1 MLSEEENVGAPQYT
15 QEEMNAIVNEAP
27 MWGKR
32 VAAHAHGAE
41 AIKMAIE
48 AGVSSVEHGSLIDDE
63 GIALMKQHG
72 TYLVAD
78 VYNDDYIIGEF
89 TKLGY
94 PEKIIEKEKLVGRR
108 QRENFMK
115 AVTSGV
121 KAAFGTDAG
130 IFPHGWN
137 AKQFAYMVE
146 WGMTSTEAIQAAT
159 VNAAD
164 LLGWT
169 DRIGSICAG
178 KLADI
183 IAVPTDPLA
192 DVTALERVGFVMKG
206 GVVVRDD
213 LSRR

>member
-146 WGMTSTEAIQAAT
+146 WGMTPTQAIQAAT

-169 DRIGSICAG
+169 DRIGSIVAG

-206 GVVVRDD
+206 GEVVRNE
-213 LSRR
+213 LGK

>member
-169 DRIGSICAG
+169 DRIGSIVAG